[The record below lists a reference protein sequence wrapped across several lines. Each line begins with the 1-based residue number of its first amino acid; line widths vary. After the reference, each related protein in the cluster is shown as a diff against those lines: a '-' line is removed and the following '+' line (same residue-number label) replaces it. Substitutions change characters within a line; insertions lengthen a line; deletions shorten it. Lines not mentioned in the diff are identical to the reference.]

1 MGQKLINSN
10 VNKCGAIDP
19 FGVCKKNVAA
29 GLLDCQLD
37 GMGYQ
42 ELIAI
47 GDREIFDGVFSSGE
61 YEGV

>member
-19 FGVCKKNVAA
+19 FGVCKENVAA

-37 GMGYQ
+37 GMGCQ
-42 ELIAI
+42 ELITI
-47 GDREIFDGVFSSGE
+47 GD
-61 YEGV
+61 